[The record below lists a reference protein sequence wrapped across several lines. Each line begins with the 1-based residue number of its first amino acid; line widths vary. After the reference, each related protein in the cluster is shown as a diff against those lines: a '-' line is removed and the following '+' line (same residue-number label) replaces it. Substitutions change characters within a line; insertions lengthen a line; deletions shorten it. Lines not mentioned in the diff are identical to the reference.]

1 ANPGVVINPLP
12 RIETNSKRHDIFGDE
27 DKQKPGRNESHTYKR
42 KCEVKMSTVGNLK
55 PFDPAIDDIEVWI
68 RTFKAFLLAN
78 NMDYSPVSPEEE
90 PSSAKTLMARKCVA
104 TLLSTLGL
112 SVVGTLIS
120 LLSPEEPEEKTLEEL
135 FSNLRTHYKPA
146 PKALA
151 ERYRFMSRKQNQGE
165 STAQYLAEL
174 RRLAI
179 NCKFDT
185 DLDTRLRDQ
194 FIFGLRNEVAQKQLF
209 TRPDEIKLEEVV
221 AITTAHELSD
231 QSLSLIRGSTHQ
243 REEVNKI
250 RNISRQKENQ
260 DKKNGKSSNNWKS
273 RKECTRCG
281 STDHNPYNCPHKDSK
296 CYACGKQG
304 HLACKCRNGSQKQG
318 QETKKQI
325 KQNNMIDIRT
335 AEVLSSSQSAQR
347 KIWITVK
354 VNGIPHRMEMDT
366 GCERSIISKEFWEEL
381 GKPALAKSTL
391 QFRTYT
397 NQIFYAMGELEC
409 NLNYNNKTIKHVF
422 PITRGSSLFGRDL
435 LHKINVNWS
444 EIVAQCNYIDKS
456 LSLQEVLKE
465 FADIFE
471 EPKGYIKNFKAKI
484 ILKDDAIPKF
494 MKPRPI
500 PYAIQEK
507 VNREL
512 DLMEKSG
519 VIKRIDHSEW
529 ASPLVVV
536 PKPNRRVRITGDLKN
551 TVNSHVTQYPLAT
564 PEQIFH
570 TVSGSNIFSKLDG
583 NNAYHQMEVEEEC
596 KKFLVV
602 NTHRGL
608 YQYNVLPQSIASSPA
623 IFQEFADKMLQD
635 VRGTSTYIDDTLAGG
650 KSEKEHLQI
659 LRRIFK
665 RMREYN
671 FYLSKEKCELCRP
684 HVEFLGHI
692 LSEKSIHT
700 DPNKIA
706 AIEIIQRPQ
715 NVTELKSFLGLVNF
729 YNKFVPN
736 FASFCEPLY
745 RLTRNEVEWQWTS
758 KCETAFNRV
767 KSTLSGAPILTNFD
781 PDLAIGISCD
791 ASSIGVGSVLFHR
804 CQEGGKMIER
814 PIAFASRVL
823 SAAEKNYSQI
833 EKEGLAIIC
842 ALKKF
847 YRYLCGRRFILITD
861 HKPLL
866 SMGPKTS
873 LQPYAAARLHRWNV
887 YMSQFEYDIEY
898 RPTVEHGNADALS
911 RLPDKNIP
919 REEEDSKDIK
929 LITTENIEMLP
940 VTLKEIRTATARDK
954 VLSKVLSFIS
964 SKWPN
969 SIGKED
975 EDLHSYFRK
984 REELTIQQGVI
995 MWGIRV
1001 VIPYTLQKKLLQSL
1015 HETHT
1020 GIVKM
1025 KGLARQYIWWPNMDK
1040 EIEDIAKS
1048 CTSCCAS
1055 RPDPPSAP
1063 LHPWQFPEKPWQ
1075 RLHIDLAGPLQNR
1088 MFLII
1093 MDAHTKWPEVY
1104 DMHGDTTSKKVIE
1117 KLRDCFVRFGIPE
1130 QIISDNGRQFVS
1142 AEFKRFCRNNGI
1154 RHTTSSAY
1162 HPRTNGEAERFVQ
1175 TFKKAVSKSEG
1186 ELIFRV
1192 QRFLFSYRCTPHTTT
1207 GTLPAELLIGR
1218 RPRNVFDLVK
1228 PDVQRTVAAA
1238 QARQEK
1244 NYNSRVRNRKFEEGE
1259 KIWVRTYYKNE
1270 AKWSLGVIVKVLGPV
1285 TYLVRVGDQSYK
1297 RHVDQIYNAMPIRV
1311 NPGEEEEEEA
1321 LPDNTQIKQE
1331 SESTPSGSDEEQENF
1346 ETAESSDTS
1355 EAEQPSPQRSLEPE
1369 TVPSGQRPQRNRKQ
1383 PNRLEY
1389 YTKGNPKGYTSKK
1402 KGKEM

>member
-1 ANPGVVINPLP
+1 MPEMPVLPVVIPVMPVMPVMPVILKTFIVLISNPGVVINPLP

-27 DKQKPGRNESHTYKR
+27 GKLKPGRNESHTYKK
-42 KCEVKMSTVGNLK
+42 KCEVKNVH
-55 PFDPAIDDIEVWI
+55 EQ
-68 RTFKAFLLAN
+68 
-78 NMDYSPVSPEEE
+78 
-90 PSSAKTLMARKCVA
+90 
-104 TLLSTLGL
+104 
-112 SVVGTLIS
+112 
-120 LLSPEEPEEKTLEEL
+120 PEEKTLEEL

-174 RRLAI
+174 RPLAI

-221 AITTAHELSD
+221 AITTAHELSE

-260 DKKNGKSSNNWKS
+260 YKKNGKSSNNWKS

-304 HLACKCRNGSQKQG
+304 YLACKCRNGSQKQG

-366 GCERSIISKEFWEEL
+366 GCERSIISKKFW
-381 GKPALAKSTL
+381 
-391 QFRTYT
+391 
-397 NQIFYAMGELEC
+397 
-409 NLNYNNKTIKHVF
+409 
-422 PITRGSSLFGRDL
+422 
-435 LHKINVNWS
+435 
-444 EIVAQCNYIDKS
+444 
-456 LSLQEVLKE
+456 
-465 FADIFE
+465 
-471 EPKGYIKNFKAKI
+471 
-484 ILKDDAIPKF
+484 
-494 MKPRPI
+494 
-500 PYAIQEK
+500 
-507 VNREL
+507 
-512 DLMEKSG
+512 
-519 VIKRIDHSEW
+519 
-529 ASPLVVV
+529 
-536 PKPNRRVRITGDLKN
+536 
-551 TVNSHVTQYPLAT
+551 
-564 PEQIFH
+564 
-570 TVSGSNIFSKLDG
+570 
-583 NNAYHQMEVEEEC
+583 
-596 KKFLVV
+596 
-602 NTHRGL
+602 
-608 YQYNVLPQSIASSPA
+608 
-623 IFQEFADKMLQD
+623 
-635 VRGTSTYIDDTLAGG
+635 
-650 KSEKEHLQI
+650 
-659 LRRIFK
+659 
-665 RMREYN
+665 
-671 FYLSKEKCELCRP
+671 
-684 HVEFLGHI
+684 
-692 LSEKSIHT
+692 
-700 DPNKIA
+700 
-706 AIEIIQRPQ
+706 
-715 NVTELKSFLGLVNF
+715 
-729 YNKFVPN
+729 
-736 FASFCEPLY
+736 
-745 RLTRNEVEWQWTS
+745 
-758 KCETAFNRV
+758 
-767 KSTLSGAPILTNFD
+767 
-781 PDLAIGISCD
+781 
-791 ASSIGVGSVLFHR
+791 
-804 CQEGGKMIER
+804 
-814 PIAFASRVL
+814 
-823 SAAEKNYSQI
+823 
-833 EKEGLAIIC
+833 
-842 ALKKF
+842 
-847 YRYLCGRRFILITD
+847 
-861 HKPLL
+861 
-866 SMGPKTS
+866 
-873 LQPYAAARLHRWNV
+873 
-887 YMSQFEYDIEY
+887 
-898 RPTVEHGNADALS
+898 
-911 RLPDKNIP
+911 
-919 REEEDSKDIK
+919 EDSKDRK

-1093 MDAHTKWPEVY
+1093 MDAHIKWPEVY

-1154 RHTTSSAY
+1154 RHTTSSAC

-1175 TFKKAVSKSEG
+1175 TLKKAVSKSEG

-1207 GTLPAELLIGR
+1207 GTSPAELLIGR

-1259 KIWVRTYYKNE
+1259 EVWVRTYSKNE

-1285 TYLVRVGDQSYK
+1285 TYLVRVGD
-1297 RHVDQIYNAMPIRV
+1297 
-1311 NPGEEEEEEA
+1311 
-1321 LPDNTQIKQE
+1321 
-1331 SESTPSGSDEEQENF
+1331 
-1346 ETAESSDTS
+1346 
-1355 EAEQPSPQRSLEPE
+1355 
-1369 TVPSGQRPQRNRKQ
+1369 
-1383 PNRLEY
+1383 
-1389 YTKGNPKGYTSKK
+1389 
-1402 KGKEM
+1402 